1 MGMLEYVL
9 KDHIF
14 IDFGSEVMYGS
25 DQVFLSCPVRFA
37 TVGFQLMD
45 TALLSGIADRIRIA
59 KGYRPMHPVD
69 EYTDET
75 CDQNGWYDFYFGL
88 NGLAGDHGD
97 LCIEFVVV
105 NSDSDDNE
113 ETYTIDLT
121 YEERAAMYQRMDEQ
135 CRKYL
140 GKGCKELLAEAKQQM
155 EEET

>member
-1 MGMLEYVL
+1 M
-9 KDHIF
+9 
-14 IDFGSEVMYGS
+14 
-25 DQVFLSCPVRFA
+25 
-37 TVGFQLMD
+37 
-45 TALLSGIADRIRIA
+45 
-59 KGYRPMHPVD
+59 D

-88 NGLAGDHGD
+88 NGLAGDNGN

-135 CRKYL
+135 CKKYL